1 VSDFRLYYQILTNYP
16 LYKKMSTTTTSAPQI
31 GDSWKEALL
40 EEFHKPYFQDLKQFL
55 MEEKQQFTVYPP
67 GPLIFNAFN
76 QTSFDEVKVVVLGQD
91 PYHGPGQA
99 NGLCFSVSNGIKHP
113 PSLVNIFKEMQK
125 DLNVPYPRTGDLVGW
140 AKQGVLL
147 LNTCLTVR
155 AQTPASH
162 QGHGW
167 EDFTD
172 SVIRNL
178 SEKREGIVFI
188 LWGRHAQNKK
198 VLINT
203 EKHFILE
210 AAHPSPY
217 SANGFFGCRHFSKAN
232 YLLMQNNQT
241 PINWLAL

>member
-1 VSDFRLYYQILTNYP
+1 MS
-16 LYKKMSTTTTSAPQI
+16 STTATTSPQI
-31 GDSWKEALL
+31 GEGWKEALL
-40 EEFHKPYFQDLKQFL
+40 EEFHKPYFQDLKNFL
-55 MEEKQQFTVYPP
+55 TEEKQHFPVYPP

-76 QTSFDEVKVVVLGQD
+76 NTPFEEVKVVVLGQD

-99 NGLCFSVSNGIKHP
+99 NGLCFSVSAGIKHP

-125 DLNVPYPRTGDLVGW
+125 DLNVPYPKSGDLTGW

-147 LNTCLTVR
+147 LNTTLTVR
-155 AQTPASH
+155 QHTPASH
-162 QGHGW
+162 QGKGW
-167 EDFTD
+167 EEFTD
-172 SVIRNL
+172 AVIRIL

-198 VLINT
+198 PLIDMS
-203 EKHFILE
+203 KHFILE

-232 YLLMQNNQT
+232 YMLMQSGQT
-241 PINWLAL
+241 AVNWIAL

>member
-1 VSDFRLYYQILTNYP
+1 
-16 LYKKMSTTTTSAPQI
+16 MSSSAATASPQI
-31 GDSWKEALL
+31 EESWKEALF
-40 EEFHKPYFQDLKQFL
+40 EEFNQPYFQELKQFL
-55 MEEKQQFTVYPP
+55 VDEKQQHVVYPP

-76 QTSFDEVKVVVLGQD
+76 HTPFEKVKVVILGQD

-125 DLNVPYPRTGDLVGW
+125 DLNVPYPRTGDLSGW

-147 LNTCLTVR
+147 LNTTLTVR
-155 AQTPASH
+155 AHTPASH

-172 SVIRNL
+172 AVIRNL

-198 VLINT
+198 PMIDT
-203 EKHFILE
+203 TKHFILE

-217 SANGFFGCRHFSKAN
+217 SANGFFGCRHFSKSN
-232 YLLMQNNQT
+232 YLLMQSGQT
-241 PINWLAL
+241 PVNWIALG

>member
-1 VSDFRLYYQILTNYP
+1 
-16 LYKKMSTTTTSAPQI
+16 MSTSATSPSPQI
-31 GDSWKEALL
+31 GESWKEALL
-40 EEFHKPYFQDLKQFL
+40 SEFHKPYFQELKQFL
-55 MEEKQQFTVYPP
+55 VDEKQQHTVYPP

-76 QTSFDEVKVVVLGQD
+76 HTGFNEVKVVVLGQD

-125 DLNVPYPRTGDLVGW
+125 DLNVPYPRTGDLAGW

-147 LNTCLTVR
+147 LNTTLTVR
-155 AQTPASH
+155 AHTPASH

-167 EDFTD
+167 EEFTD

-198 VLINT
+198 PMIDT
-203 EKHFILE
+203 TKHFILE

-232 YLLMQNNQT
+232 YLLMQSNQT
-241 PINWLAL
+241 PINWIAL

>member
-1 VSDFRLYYQILTNYP
+1 
-16 LYKKMSTTTTSAPQI
+16 MSTSATTASPQI
-31 GDSWKEALL
+31 GESWKEALL
-40 EEFHKPYFQDLKQFL
+40 EEFHKPYFQDLKSFL
-55 MEEKQQFTVYPP
+55 VDEKQQHTVYPP

-76 QTSFDEVKVVVLGQD
+76 HTAFDQVKVVILGQD

-125 DLNVPYPRTGDLVGW
+125 DLNVPYPRTGDLSGW

-147 LNTCLTVR
+147 LNTTLTVR
-155 AQTPASH
+155 AHTPASH
-162 QGHGW
+162 QGKGW
-167 EDFTD
+167 EEFTD
-172 SVIRNL
+172 AVIRML

-198 VLINT
+198 PLIDST
-203 EKHFILE
+203 KHYILE

-232 YLLMQNNQT
+232 YLLMQSNQA
-241 PINWLAL
+241 PINWIAL